1 MDANHGYLDD
11 LIWPA
16 TREKNAGWRCSIARG
31 LRWREKKSVYQ
42 RNVGNEESVGL
53 LGQVR
58 LVLFLKFVAFILSHS
73 STRGLDASTAVEYV
87 HALRIATNIVRV
99 ATIVSIY
106 QAGESLYEM
115 FDKVCLIYE
124 GRMVYFG
131 PANQARQYFVDMGYE
146 PANRQTTSDFLV
158 AVTDPNGRQVRD
170 GMRGVPSTSEEFE
183 QYYRRSSIMQ
193 GNLEDMASFREQYV
207 GRDDLI
213 SAFRESAKAER
224 ARHMQKQSPYTISIP
239 MQIRSVMRRRVQI
252 QAGAVSLFLI
262 NTW

>member
-1 MDANHGYLDD
+1 MGRRKECLSVKCWQRG
-11 LIWPA
+11 ICWPA
-16 TREKNAGWRCSIARG
+16 GTSTSGS
-31 LRWREKKSVYQ
+31 
-42 RNVGNEESVGL
+42 
-53 LGQVR
+53 
-58 LVLFLKFVAFILSHS
+58 FLKFMVFIPFFS

-87 HALRIATNIVRV
+87 HALRIATNVVRV

-106 QAGESLYEM
+106 QAGESLYET

-131 PANQARQYFVDMGYE
+131 PANEARQYFIDMGYE

-170 GMRGVPSTSEEFE
+170 GMHGVPSTSEEFE
-183 QYYRRSSIMQ
+183 RYYRHSSIMQ
-193 GNLEDMASFREQYV
+193 VNLEDMASFREQYV
-207 GRDDLI
+207 GREDLI

-239 MQIRSVMRRRVQI
+239 MQIRSVMGRRVQI
-252 QAGAVSLFLI
+252 QAGAVSIFVI
-262 NTW
+262 NTWWGSFSPFRTF

>member
-1 MDANHGYLDD
+1 M
-11 LIWPA
+11 
-16 TREKNAGWRCSIARG
+16 
-31 LRWREKKSVYQ
+31 
-42 RNVGNEESVGL
+42 

-58 LVLFLKFVAFILSHS
+58 VAPFLEPCDVLFLFLS

-87 HALRIATNIVRV
+87 RALRIATDLARV

-131 PANQARQYFVDMGYE
+131 HANEARQYFIDMGYE

-158 AVTDPNGRQVRD
+158 SVTDPNGRRVRD

-193 GNLEDMASFREQYV
+193 VNLEDMASFREQYV
-207 GRDDLI
+207 GKEHLI

-224 ARHMQKQSPYTISIP
+224 ARHMPRQSPYTISIP
-239 MQIRSVMRRRVQI
+239 MQIRSVMSRRVQI
-252 QAGAVSLFLI
+252 QAGAVSLLVI